1 MGCRTAAAILVV
13 LAGHGV
19 PAQEARPDLQS
30 WSAAVQSALGQAT
43 VARPAVW
50 RWSAAGHEQL
60 GGFVAGMVETELRSA
75 GGWQLA
81 DGAAVAAALA
91 AARVPAGQAT
101 PEDFAAAE
109 PPRIGQEVRD
119 LPLGTGQ
126 GQAEPARIE
135 RVAFTAAA
143 VPAATLALRYQV
155 LAPAKVGQ

>member
-119 LPLGTGQ
+119 CRSV
-126 GQAEPARIE
+126 PARARRSRRASRG
-135 RVAFTAAA
+135 RVHGRSRTGRYAGLA
-143 VPAATLALRYQV
+143 VPGAGAGE
-155 LAPAKVGQ
+155 VGQ